1 MDNPEVSLRFGLLLE
16 AYCRGCITHMDSLQK
31 QVKCIYTKVTIRMCS
46 QKFLNEAILKIS
58 KILAASKI
66 EVSRCQVISLDGQ
79 SF

>member
-31 QVKCIYTKVTIRMCS
+31 QVKSVYAYVTVAVCS
-46 QKFLNEAILKIS
+46 WKFFNGIENFKN
-58 KILAASKI
+58 LAAFEI
-66 EVSRCQVISLDGQ
+66 DVTLGGL